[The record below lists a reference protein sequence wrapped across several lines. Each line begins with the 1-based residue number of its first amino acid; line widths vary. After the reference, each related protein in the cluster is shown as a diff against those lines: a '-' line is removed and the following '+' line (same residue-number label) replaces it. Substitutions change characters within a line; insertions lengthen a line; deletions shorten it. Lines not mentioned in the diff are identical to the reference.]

1 MKRIQPRE
9 MAAPPPT
16 STRIRVVKYSLAFS
30 PSPVPMTR
38 ATSALPPVPIIKP
51 KAPTIMVRGKMM
63 FTAARALSPT
73 RLDTNSP
80 STTE

>member
-1 MKRIQPRE
+1 MHKAERR
-9 MAAPPPT
+9 APPAT
-16 STRIRVVKYSLAFS
+16 TVRIRVVKYCRALTGS
-30 PSPVPMTR
+30 PMPMAR
-38 ATSALPPVPIIKP
+38 ATSALPPVPSMKP

-73 RLDTNSP
+73 RLETKRP